1 MKVPLLFKIF
11 FKKRGL
17 GASKV
22 SQSDFQKIYENQYCQ
37 KTHQKKFIFL
47 PFLVKSIPYQK
58 NINFLQIPFLIFG
71 PKKPLKVK
79 NWIFQVFWGLY
90 WHNFGQKKLFLR
102 LQLTHKFKI
111 GSVLTILAFYR
122 SKKALEMPILDHIL
136 FVVKL

>member
-79 NWIFQVFWGLY
+79 NWIFQVFWG
-90 WHNFGQKKLFLR
+90 
-102 LQLTHKFKI
+102 FKCTGI
-111 GSVLTILAFYR
+111 ILA
-122 SKKALEMPILDHIL
+122 KKN
-136 FVVKL
+136 FF